1 MTSRRT
7 GVWTLLA
14 ALLLT
19 LAVVLTGCVTVPTD
33 GPVEKAGG
41 EPPGCSECV
50 DIDVAPPTPG
60 DQPKQV
66 VDGYLRAMSN
76 YQPNYGV
83 ARQYLTQEAAGTWVP
98 EQRTLIYSGATTSSG
113 AKVVL
118 DGQLTGLL
126 DGDRSYS
133 ARSQPLKVSF
143 DMVKENGEWRIS
155 SPPEGLLVAK
165 YSFDRF
171 YRPFNVF
178 FIGNGRSL
186 VPDPIYL
193 PPRVNEAT
201 VLVQRL
207 LSGAS
212 SWLKPA
218 VTTAIPPNTALG
230 VSVTVRDGIADVS
243 LSETILPLDDVQRR
257 LMAAQV
263 VHTLQQVAGVDK
275 VLFSVGQQPYRVPDS
290 DAHDF
295 TVSASALPSELEP
308 VPSNAAE
315 VYYGVTKD
323 GIRVVDTR
331 SDTVS
336 VGPVAGPLGAAKY
349 PVDQVAASVTNTSL
363 AAVTDGRTA
372 LRQSSGDKVSTLLSG
387 VTNLLRPQFS
397 RYDELFAIGDQ
408 GGRQRLWMFTGE
420 RSVRVSSLV
429 LDGGRVKAFK
439 ISPDGVRMALIRTTK
454 GRTELGIARI
464 NRSDTIT
471 VDGWRVL
478 DPPVSNTEG
487 LTSFVDVAWS
497 DATTLVLLG
506 ATTQDS
512 QVAPYRITQ
521 DGWALTSM
529 GQPSNWNA
537 VEVAVSLK
545 NPMTTVIVGRSGQT
559 WRDDGSQRWSPFVDG
574 MLSMA
579 FPD

>member
-1 MTSRRT
+1 
-7 GVWTLLA
+7 
-14 ALLLT
+14 
-19 LAVVLTGCVTVPTD
+19 
-33 GPVEKAGG
+33 
-41 EPPGCSECV
+41 
-50 DIDVAPPTPG
+50 
-60 DQPKQV
+60 
-66 VDGYLRAMSN
+66 
-76 YQPNYGV
+76 
-83 ARQYLTQEAAGTWVP
+83 
-98 EQRTLIYSGATTSSG
+98 
-113 AKVVL
+113 
-118 DGQLTGLL
+118 
-126 DGDRSYS
+126 
-133 ARSQPLKVSF
+133 
-143 DMVKENGEWRIS
+143 
-155 SPPEGLLVAK
+155 
-165 YSFDRF
+165 
-171 YRPFNVF
+171 
-178 FIGNGRSL
+178 
-186 VPDPIYL
+186 
-193 PPRVNEAT
+193 
-201 VLVQRL
+201 
-207 LSGAS
+207 
-212 SWLKPA
+212 
-218 VTTAIPPNTALG
+218 
-230 VSVTVRDGIADVS
+230 
-243 LSETILPLDDVQRR
+243 
-257 LMAAQV
+257 
-263 VHTLQQVAGVDK
+263 
-275 VLFSVGQQPYRVPDS
+275 
-290 DAHDF
+290 
-295 TVSASALPSELEP
+295 
-308 VPSNAAE
+308 
-315 VYYGVTKD
+315 
-323 GIRVVDTR
+323 
-331 SDTVS
+331 
-336 VGPVAGPLGAAKY
+336 
-349 PVDQVAASVTNTSL
+349 VTNTSL
-363 AAVTDGRTA
+363 AAVTDGRTS

-420 RSVRVSSLV
+420 RPVRVSSVV

-464 NRSDTIT
+464 NRSDTII

-559 WRDDGSQRWSPFVDG
+559 WRDDGSQRWSPFVNG